1 MSSTFVVKNSHSFVL
16 RKIKEKKMSRS
27 EALKFE
33 TCYQIK
39 FDTVVRGHQVYKR
52 IWTPIIKEKSQCFKD
67 SREEANDYDKYAKIF
82 LPIATPF

>member
-1 MSSTFVVKNSHSFVL
+1 
-16 RKIKEKKMSRS
+16 MSRS

-67 SREEANDYDKYAKIF
+67 TREEANDYDKYAIGLYCTVKVNRQN
-82 LPIATPF
+82 LCLLTLVP